1 MDSDMSSAPNILIVE
16 DEMLVAMDIEAIIL
30 DANWKVIGPVPDVPQ
45 ALSMLQTKPPD
56 AVCLDMNLNGVPST
70 PIVDALNKLGIP
82 FVVVTGYST
91 GKATDPA
98 YGGAPIVHKPFTAAE
113 LLQAVKQAMR

>member
-1 MDSDMSSAPNILIVE
+1 
-16 DEMLVAMDIEAIIL
+16 
-30 DANWKVIGPVPDVPQ
+30 
-45 ALSMLQTKPPD
+45 
-56 AVCLDMNLNGVPST
+56 
-70 PIVDALNKLGIP
+70 
-82 FVVVTGYST
+82 VVVTGYST

>member
-1 MDSDMSSAPNILIVE
+1 
-16 DEMLVAMDIEAIIL
+16 MLVAMDIEAIIL